1 MATATPKSATAQRIK
16 MRLRKGDTVQV
27 ITGKDKGK
35 TGEVLRTLPNENRV
49 IVEGVNMRTRHV
61 KPTQEGESGRI
72 VTEEASLHA
81 SNVMIYSTDKKVTS
95 RVELITEKDGSKKRR
110 LKKTGEVIDC
120 SPRSAF

>member
-110 LKKTGEVIDC
+110 LKKTGEVID
-120 SPRSAF
+120 

>member
-1 MATATPKSATAQRIK
+1 MATATPKSGASQRIK

-61 KPTQEGESGRI
+61 KPTQEVESGRI

-110 LKKTGEVIDC
+110 LKKTGEVID
-120 SPRSAF
+120 

>member
-1 MATATPKSATAQRIK
+1 MATATPKSSSNQRIK

-27 ITGKDKGK
+27 IAGKDKGK

-49 IVEGVNMRTRHV
+49 VVQGINLRTRHV

-81 SNVMIYSTDKKVTS
+81 SNVMLYSTTKKVAS
-95 RVELITEKDGSKKRR
+95 RVEVVIENDGTKKRR
-110 LKKTGEVIDC
+110 LKKTGEVID
-120 SPRSAF
+120 